1 MAHPG
6 PLTICYKYKTYLLG
20 RAAGSWARVHSVFCQ
35 TRGLQAPAA
44 RITSWPFVGEAFSG
58 SLKVQAERLIF
69 MPQAQG
75 IRIGRI
81 LSIPIYLDLSWILI
95 FGLITLSLALQFT
108 KEFSSWSTAGH
119 WGVGIVTSLLFFG
132 SVVFHELAHSV
143 VAQHYK
149 IKVLSITLFLFG
161 GLARIAQDPSKAV
174 QEFNIAVAG
183 PLASA
188 FLALFFYGVKLLL
201 PGHEMVGAV
210 TDQLVF
216 TNKWLAIFN
225 LLPGFPLDG
234 GRIFRA
240 MVWGATKDF
249 TRATRVAG
257 ASGKLI
263 AFAMIIAGV
272 WMSISSGWEYIW
284 LAFVGWFLL
293 NAAQAS
299 VAQVTIRETLSGL
312 CAGDVMSHE
321 VPTIPGNMS
330 LEEYSS
336 EVLRTGRRIHIVTM
350 DDRLVGLMNVAALNT
365 VPREEWSMNS
375 VQAVMVP
382 REKILWA
389 SPEEPLQRLLERL
402 IAADVNQMPVVS
414 HGNDGAAHIVGMIS
428 RDAILRVIQ
437 TRSELSA
444 ALSSR

>member
-1 MAHPG
+1 M
-6 PLTICYKYKTYLLG
+6 
-20 RAAGSWARVHSVFCQ
+20 SQ
-35 TRGLQAPAA
+35 T
-44 RITSWPFVGEAFSG
+44 
-58 SLKVQAERLIF
+58 
-69 MPQAQG
+69 QG

-81 LSIPIYLDLSWILI
+81 LGIPIYLDFSWILI
-95 FGLITLSLALQFT
+95 FALITLSLALQFT
-108 KEFSSWSTAGH
+108 QEFSQWSTTEH
-119 WGVGIVTSLLFFG
+119 WALGILTSLLFFG
-132 SVVFHELAHSV
+132 SVVFHELAHSM

-161 GLARIAQDPSKAV
+161 GLARIGREPSKAI
-174 QEFNIAVAG
+174 QEFNIAIAG
-183 PLASA
+183 PLSSG
-188 FLALFFYGVKLLL
+188 FLAAAFFLLTKVFPYNQMIGALATQLYTTNLLL
-201 PGHEMVGAV
+201 A
-210 TDQLVF
+210 L
-216 TNKWLAIFN
+216 FN

-234 GRIFRA
+234 GRVFRA

-249 TRATRVAG
+249 ARATRVAA

-263 AFAMIIAGV
+263 AYIMIGLGIFSAVGGGHGGV
-272 WMSISSGWEYIW
+272 WLDYIGRWGGIW

-293 NAAQAS
+293 SAAQAS
-299 VAQVTIRETLSGL
+299 VSQLTIRETLTGL
-312 CAGDVMSHE
+312 CAADVMSHE

-350 DDRLVGLMNVAALNT
+350 SDRLLGLMNVAALNQ
-365 VPREEWSMNS
+365 VPRGEWTMNS

-389 SPEEPLQRLLERL
+389 APEEPLQRLLERL

-414 HGNDGAAHIVGMIS
+414 HSEDGAAHIIGIVT

-444 ALSSR
+444 AFNQK